1 MLLNAL
7 GSQSDVKMKSIVS
20 TIQREQNKIIRNTA
34 ADLLFVQGAA
44 GSGKTA
50 AILQRVAF
58 LLYRYRGNLN
68 AGQVIMFSPNQLFN
82 DYVDQV
88 LPELGEQNMIQMTYY
103 QFTRRRIP
111 NIDVENLQQR
121 LIRSSRM
128 RNVKSNNSK
137 EACNFSKLL
146 LNMRNILGRQVC
158 DSVISCSKVN
168 RLLLRKKL
176 KTSTIHLI
184 LPIIW
189 VTELKELGK
198 P

>member
-20 TIQREQNKIIRNTA
+20 TIQREQNQIIRNTS

-58 LLYRYRGNLN
+58 LLYRYRGKLT

-88 LPELGEQNMIQMTYY
+88 LPELFLT
-103 QFTRRRIP
+103 
-111 NIDVENLQQR
+111 
-121 LIRSSRM
+121 
-128 RNVKSNNSK
+128 
-137 EACNFSKLL
+137 
-146 LNMRNILGRQVC
+146 
-158 DSVISCSKVN
+158 
-168 RLLLRKKL
+168 
-176 KTSTIHLI
+176 
-184 LPIIW
+184 
-189 VTELKELGK
+189 
-198 P
+198 